1 MITLNIH
8 TIILA
13 AGKGTRMN
21 TNLPKVMQPLGG
33 HTLISRV
40 IKTAKT
46 SSKKISVIVG
56 HQKDQLKEHIASID
70 PTIQT
75 ADQNEQLGTAH
86 AVKTA
91 SHLIKD
97 NEKVLILYGDVPL
110 IRNETIE
117 ELISSEQECTL
128 LSMKLNDPTGY
139 GRIITNQEN
148 LAIRIIEQKDASAEE
163 RKIQEV
169 FTGILLIDGSL
180 LKPVLEEIN
189 NQNAANEYYLTDL
202 VEILYAKGVK
212 INCIQANPAEV
223 AGANNKHELHE
234 LESILRK
241 MSAEKLLEQGITLL
255 DAARID
261 VRGEVEAGKD
271 CSVDVNVIFEG
282 KVTLGNNV
290 TIKSNV
296 VLQDVSIGDNTIIES
311 FSHLSSAKVG
321 SNCNI
326 GPYARLREGS
336 EISNDVQIG
345 NFVETKKTKLGD
357 GAKANHLAYL
367 GDSEI
372 GDKTNI
378 GAGTITCNYDGTSKH
393 KTTIGEGSFI
403 GTNSS
408 LVAPVNIGKGAY
420 VGAGSVITKDVPDE
434 SLAIGRGKQV
444 TKEGWAKNKK

>member
-1 MITLNIH
+1 MNIH

-33 HTLISRV
+33 QTLISHV
-40 IKTAKT
+40 IKTAQKN
-46 SSKKISVIVG
+46 SKKITVVVG
-56 HQKDQLKEHIASID
+56 HQKDLLKGHIINID
-70 PTIQT
+70 PKIQI
-75 ADQNEQLGTAH
+75 ADQNDQLGTAH

-91 SHLIKD
+91 EDMIQKD
-97 NEKVLILYGDVPL
+97 ERVLVLYGDVPL
-110 IRNETIE
+110 ISSNTIKA
-117 ELISSEQECTL
+117 LINSGQECTL
-128 LSMKLNDPTGY
+128 LSMKLKDPTGY
-139 GRIITNQEN
+139 GRIITDEQN
-148 LAIRIIEQKDASAEE
+148 LALRIIEEKDASEDE

-180 LKPVLEEIN
+180 LKSSLNKIN

-202 VEILYAKGVK
+202 VEILSEKGVR
-212 INCIQANPAEV
+212 INCIEADPDEV
-223 AGANNKHELHE
+223 LGANNKHELHG

-255 DAARID
+255 DASRVD

-271 CSVDVNVIFEG
+271 CSIDVNVILEG
-282 KVTLGNNV
+282 KVTLGDNV

-296 VLQDVSIGDNTIIES
+296 VLQDVSIGDNSTIES
-311 FSHLSSAKVG
+311 FSHLLSASVG
-321 SNCNI
+321 ANCNI

-336 EISNDVQIG
+336 EIGDNAKIG

-367 GDSEI
+367 GDAQI
-372 GDKTNI
+372 GDKTNV
-378 GAGTITCNYDGTSKH
+378 GAGTITCNYDGTNKH
-393 KTTIGEGSFI
+393 KTTIGKESFI

-408 LVAPVNIGKGAY
+408 LVAPVNIGEGAY
-420 VGAGSVITKDVPDE
+420 VGAGSVITKDVPNDA
-434 SLAIGRGKQV
+434 LAVGRGKQV
-444 TKEGWAKNKK
+444 IKEDWAKNKK

>member
-1 MITLNIH
+1 MNIH

-33 HTLISRV
+33 HTLISHV
-40 IKTAKT
+40 IKTAQKN
-46 SSKKISVIVG
+46 SKKITVVVG
-56 HQKDQLKEHIASID
+56 HQKDLLKEHIINID
-70 PTIQT
+70 PQIQT
-75 ADQNEQLGTAH
+75 ADQNDQLGTAH

-91 SHLIKD
+91 GDMIEKD
-97 NEKVLILYGDVPL
+97 ERVLVLYGDVPL
-110 IRNETIE
+110 ISSKTIKA
-117 ELISSEQECTL
+117 LINSGQECTL
-128 LSMKLNDPTGY
+128 LSMKLKDPTGY
-139 GRIITNQEN
+139 GRIITDEQN
-148 LAIRIIEQKDASAEE
+148 LALRIIEQKDASEDE

-180 LKPVLEEIN
+180 LKSSLNKIN

-202 VEILYAKGVK
+202 VEILSEKGVR
-212 INCIQANPAEV
+212 INCIQADPDEV
-223 AGANNKHELHE
+223 LGANNKLELHG

-255 DAARID
+255 DASRVD

-271 CSVDVNVIFEG
+271 CSIDVNVILES
-282 KVTLGNNV
+282 KVVLGDNV

-296 VLQDVSIGDNTIIES
+296 VLQDVSIGDNSTIES
-311 FSHLSSAKVG
+311 FSHLSSASVG
-321 SNCNI
+321 ANCNI

-336 EISNDVQIG
+336 EIGDNAKIG

-367 GDSEI
+367 GDAEI
-372 GDKTNI
+372 GDKTNV
-378 GAGTITCNYDGTSKH
+378 GAGTITCNYDGTNKH
-393 KTTIGEGSFI
+393 KTTIGKDSFI

-408 LVAPVNIGKGAY
+408 LVAPVNIGEGAY
-420 VGAGSVITKDVPDE
+420 VGAGSVITKDVPNDA
-434 SLAIGRGKQV
+434 LAVGRGKQV
-444 TKEGWAKNKK
+444 IKEDWAKNKK

>member
-1 MITLNIH
+1 MNIH

-33 HTLISRV
+33 QTLISHV
-40 IKTAKT
+40 IKTAKV
-46 SSKKISVIVG
+46 SSKDITIIVG
-56 HQKDQLKEHIASID
+56 HQKDLLKEHIASID
-70 PTIQT
+70 PNIQT
-75 ADQNEQLGTAH
+75 TEQNEQLGTAH

-97 NEKVLILYGDVPL
+97 DEKVLILYGDVPL
-110 IRNETIE
+110 ISSETIE
-117 ELISSEQECTL
+117 TLINSEQDCTL

-139 GRIITNQEN
+139 GRIMTDDEN
-148 LAIRIIEQKDASAEE
+148 LATRIIEQKDASEDE

-169 FTGILLIDGSL
+169 FTGILLINGSL
-180 LKPVLEEIN
+180 LRPALDEIN

-202 VEILYAKGVK
+202 VEILSSKGVK
-212 INCIQANPAEV
+212 INCIQANPIEV
-223 AGANNKHELHE
+223 LGANNKHELHE

-241 MSAEKLLEQGITLL
+241 MSAEKLLQQGITLL
-255 DAARID
+255 DATRVD

-282 KVTLGNNV
+282 SVTLGENV

-296 VLQDVSIGDNTIIES
+296 VLQDVSIGDNSVIES
-311 FSHLSSAKVG
+311 FSHLSSATVG

-336 EISNDVQIG
+336 EIGNNAKIG
-345 NFVETKKTKLGD
+345 NFVEIKKTKLGD

-367 GDSEI
+367 GDADI
-372 GDKTNI
+372 GSKTNI
-378 GAGTITCNYDGTSKH
+378 GAGTITCNYDGTNKH
-393 KTTIGEGSFI
+393 QTTIGEESFI

-434 SLAIGRGKQV
+434 ALAVGRGKQV
-444 TKEGWAKNKK
+444 TKEDWAKNKK